1 MPNLDVIRAWIEA
14 HLYLSPVSQEKLAL
28 SIMFLFSFWLVRRLV
43 LSLVFRRYD
52 DIRVRYQWK
61 KSSLY
66 IMVFALL
73 FVLGRIWITG
83 FQSLATYLGLLSAG
97 LAIALKE
104 PVVNLVAWGF
114 ILWRRPFEVGDR
126 IEIGSIRGD
135 VIDLRLFQ
143 FSLMEIGNWVEAD
156 QSTGRIIH
164 VNNGRVF
171 TDSVANYSKGFA
183 YIWNEMPVVITF
195 ESDWK
200 KAKEI
205 LLSIVRMEAEHL
217 TEAADRKVRQAARKF
232 MIFYRNLTP
241 TVYTRVDDIGV
252 RLTMRYLCDPRKRRG
267 TEERIW
273 EAVLDA
279 FAAASDIDFAYP
291 TTRYYD
297 NRTEGK
303 PGFRPPGTE

>member
-1 MPNLDVIRAWIEA
+1 MTQNNASAAPNGPVIPILMPQAGQSMEEGTI
-14 HLYLSPVSQEKLAL
+14 LS
-28 SIMFLFSFWLVRRLV
+28 
-43 LSLVFRRYD
+43 
-52 DIRVRYQWK
+52 WK
-61 KSSLY
+61 
-66 IMVFALL
+66 V
-73 FVLGRIWITG
+73 
-83 FQSLATYLGLLSAG
+83 
-97 LAIALKE
+97 KE
-104 PVVNLVAWGF
+104 
-114 ILWRRPFEVGDR
+114 GDR

-171 TDSVANYSKGFA
+171 SESLANYSKGFA
-183 YIWNEMPVVITF
+183 YIWNEMPVLITF

-241 TVYTRVDDIGV
+241 TVYTRVDDSGV
-252 RLTMRYLCDPRKRRG
+252 RLTMRYLCDPRKRRS

-279 FAAASDIDFAYP
+279 FAAAPDIDFAYP

-303 PGFRPPGTE
+303 PGFQRPHSD